1 MTSPP
6 HPRRADALP
15 RRGLEELVDSPALA
29 GSLDDGRPP
38 SPSIDHTATVDVL
51 LDDRPLRER
60 AREIVEVPGSAWT
73 RAAVHGAGV
82 LAVLSL
88 VAGLGW
94 GVVGLALMALVLLG
108 VTLAR
113 VLRLPGDL
121 QLLLD
126 LTLVVAAWAA
136 LLQLYQRWWWLDMVV
151 HMVAT
156 GLLAVLAVT
165 GLLRAGT
172 FAAGTSRRGRRLGLA
187 AVTLAV
193 GLALAVV
200 WEVGEWAGHTYLDPA
215 IFVSYEDTIGDLAAG
230 GAGSAVAAAW
240 LAWRRDGR

>member
-6 HPRRADALP
+6 LPQRADALP
-15 RRGLEELVDSPALA
+15 LQVHEVADGRALA
-29 GSLDDGRPP
+29 GSLDDGPEPVP
-38 SPSIDHTATVDVL
+38 SAHRHPGTAGL
-51 LDDRPLRER
+51 LDDRPLRDR
-60 AREIVEVPGSAWT
+60 AREIVEVPGPARV
-73 RAAVHGAGV
+73 RAAVHGAGA

-113 VLRLPGDL
+113 VLRLPGEL
-121 QLLLD
+121 QLFLD
-126 LTLVVAAWAA
+126 VTLVVAAWAA
-136 LLQLYQRWWWLDMVV
+136 LLQLYQQWWWLDMVV

-156 GLLAVLAVT
+156 GLLAVLAVI

-172 FAAGTSRRGRRLGLA
+172 FAAPSTGRGALLGLA

-193 GLALAVV
+193 GLGLAVV
-200 WEVGEWAGHTYLDPA
+200 WELGEWAGHTYLDPA
-215 IFVSYEDTIGDLAAG
+215 IFVSYEDTIGDLAAAA
-230 GAGSAVAAAW
+230 AGSAVAAAW
-240 LAWRRDGR
+240 LAWRRGDV